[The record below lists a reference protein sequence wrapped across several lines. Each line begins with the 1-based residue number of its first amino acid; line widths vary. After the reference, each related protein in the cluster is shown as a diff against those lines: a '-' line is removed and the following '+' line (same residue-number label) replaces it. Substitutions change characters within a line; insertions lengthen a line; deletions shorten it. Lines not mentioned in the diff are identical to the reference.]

1 MSIVSIAPLLLTVLG
16 LTAFE
21 VINSVDNAVINA
33 EVLGKMST
41 WAKKWFL
48 VWGIFLAVFVV
59 RGVLPWLILWGSVP
73 GIGPWEAFMAS
84 FSSDPRVLDAV
95 ETSRPILLC
104 GAGLFLVYLFL
115 HWLFLEQKEFG
126 LVGEKFIAKH
136 GLWFYTTA
144 SVLLGFV
151 VWKAIHVNPM
161 MAMGAMVGSTAF
173 FLTHGFKENAENAE
187 EKMLEGENK
196 LSDWSKI
203 LYLEAIDACFSVD
216 GVLGA
221 FAFTTS
227 VPLILIGNGIGVW
240 VVRKLTVG
248 NIDKIK
254 KYVFLKNGAMYSIFA
269 LGIVMLAEAFG
280 AHLPSWI
287 SPVITF
293 AVIGFFMFKSL
304 AVLKKETKS
313 CL

>member
-1 MSIVSIAPLLLTVLG
+1 MALVTFAPLVLTVLG
-16 LTAFE
+16 LTVFE

-33 EVLGKMST
+33 EVLGKMSA
-41 WAKKWFL
+41 WARKWFL

-84 FSSDPRVLDAV
+84 FSSDPRVALAV
-95 ETSRPILLC
+95 ETSKPVLLC

-136 GLWFYTTA
+136 GVWFYTAA
-144 SVLLGFV
+144 SVLLAVV
-151 VWKAIHVNPM
+151 VWIAIHVNPM

-173 FLTHGFKENAENAE
+173 FLTHGFKENAERAE
-187 EKMLEGENK
+187 EKMLEGGVM
-196 LSDWSKI
+196 SDWSKI

-240 VVRKLTVG
+240 VVRKLTVS
-248 NIDKIK
+248 NVDKIK

-269 LGIVMLAEAFG
+269 LGVVMLLEAFG
-280 AHLPSWI
+280 AHIPSWV
-287 SPVITF
+287 SPVATF
-293 AVIGFFMFKSL
+293 VVIGFFLFKS
-304 AVLKKETKS
+304 VVHLKCKDVQV
-313 CL
+313 